1 VPLGEPL
8 GEPLGDVSMNGEA
21 KSAVSNTGGGLPLG
35 EGLVRELDRQVREAQ
50 SRWHS
55 PAVSAGIVR
64 DGALVWSAHVGSA
77 RLDPITAP
85 SDDTQYMIG
94 SITKTFTAVLI
105 MVLRDAGRLSLDDR
119 LERYLPQTKHGA
131 VTIRSMLA
139 HASGLQREP
148 VGRIWE
154 NLDAPDRE
162 RLLRELEDAE
172 QVLPVHFAFHYS
184 NLAFGLLGQ
193 IVEQLEGRPWGDVVT
208 RRILGPLGMKN
219 TGLTPDDED
228 RALGYQVHPHSGVT
242 TLEPQFDLKA
252 TAPVGGLWSTVADLG
267 RYAAFVADPIQ
278 EILSPDTV
286 DEMCRPQIM
295 TDVDGWGRAWGLG
308 YELQRTGERVLAG
321 HGGAMPGF
329 LAALRVR
336 RKDRV
341 GAVVFA
347 NSTAGAETT
356 VLAGQLVNAV
366 LDAEPSLAPVWT
378 PSQRQTDFDGM
389 LGSWWTEGQE
399 IVFEVRDNVLWS
411 RIPGGLPIADTR
423 FAIVDSG
430 RFRAV
435 AGRERGELLEITRGP
450 GGDIERM
457 HFATYALT
465 RTPTAF
471 ANLLG

>member
-1 VPLGEPL
+1 
-8 GEPLGDVSMNGEA
+8 MNG
-21 KSAVSNTGGGLPLG
+21 SGGGLQLG
-35 EGLVRELDRQVREAQ
+35 GGLVRDLERQVREAQ
-50 SRWHS
+50 SQWHS

-64 DGALVWSAHVGSA
+64 AGALVWSTHVGSA
-77 RLDPITAP
+77 RLDPATAP
-85 SDDTQYMIG
+85 TDDTQYMIG

-105 MVLRDAGRLSLDDR
+105 MALRDAGRLSLDDR
-119 LERYLPQTKHGA
+119 LGRYLPQTRHGA

-154 NLDAPDRE
+154 NLDAPDQE

-184 NLAFGLLGQ
+184 NLAFALLGQ
-193 IVEQLEGRPWGDVVT
+193 IVEQLEARPWSDVVT
-208 RRILGPLGMKN
+208 ERILAPLEMKN
-219 TGLTPDDED
+219 TSLAPDEEL
-228 RALGYQVHPHSGVT
+228 RALGYLVHPHTGVA
-242 TLEPQFDLKA
+242 TLEPQFDVKA

-267 RYAAFVADPIQ
+267 RYATFVADPI
-278 EILSPDTV
+278 EEVLSPDSL
-286 DEMCRPQIM
+286 DEMCRPLIM
-295 TDVDGWGRAWGLG
+295 TDVEGWARAYGLG
-308 YELQRTGERVLAG
+308 FDLQRTGERVLAG

-336 RKDRV
+336 RQDRV

-347 NSTAGAETT
+347 NSTAGAET
-356 VLAGQLVNAV
+356 VALAAALVNAV
-366 LDAEPSLAPVWT
+366 LDAEPSMAPLWI
-378 PSQRQTDFDGM
+378 PSQPQVDFDGI
-389 LGSWWTEGQE
+389 LGSWWAEGEE

-423 FAIVDSG
+423 FARADG
-430 RFRAV
+430 DRFRAV

-450 GGDIERM
+450 GSNVERM

-471 ANLLG
+471 ANLLD